1 MIGERSQVALQVIL
15 VLVVLAAA
23 VAGIVTSVASQP
35 AQIAGRTFAPPD
47 ASLIAST
54 LRSPTATPVP
64 TTPPPSATFATLPP
78 SPSPT
83 ASLPPIQMQPY
94 TLSGKSYTGVVA
106 PVGAVFIAPFDAR
119 VEVIVYQLIDGE
131 IRTGTDVAGIPSYP
145 YVNLHTGDRIMR
157 FRPGALTTDTEII
170 VNTARVSEGD
180 PLFRVIGTGASSW
193 HDFYD
198 ATVGAQIIVSL
209 ETSTLT
215 DLDAKPLIRTR

>member
-1 MIGERSQVALQVIL
+1 MGERTQVALQVVL

-23 VAGIVTSVASQP
+23 VAGMVTSVASQP
-35 AQIAGRTFAPPD
+35 PEIAGRTFAPPD

-54 LRSPTATPVP
+54 LRSPTATPAP
-64 TTPPPSATFATLPP
+64 TTPAPTPSFATLPP

-83 ASLPPIQMQPY
+83 ASLAPIQTQPY
-94 TLSGKSYTGVVA
+94 RLSGKSYTGVIA

-145 YVNLHTGDRIMR
+145 YVNLYTGDRIMK

-170 VNTARVSEGD
+170 VSANRVSEGD
-180 PLFRVIGTGASSW
+180 PLFRVFGTGASSW

-209 ETSTLT
+209 ETSTLS

>member
-1 MIGERSQVALQVIL
+1 MGERTQVALQVVL
-15 VLVVLAAA
+15 VLVVLGAAL
-23 VAGIVTSVASQP
+23 AGIVTSVQSQP
-35 AQIAGRTFAPPD
+35 PEIAGRTFAPPD

-54 LRSPTATPVP
+54 LRSPTATPAP
-64 TTPPPSATFATLPP
+64 TTPPPTPSFATLPP

-83 ASLPPIQMQPY
+83 ATLAPIQMQPY

-131 IRTGTDVAGIPSYP
+131 IRSGTDVAGIPSYP
-145 YVNLHTGDRIMR
+145 YVNLLTGDRVMR
-157 FRPGALTTDTEII
+157 FRPGALTTGTEIL
-170 VNTARVSEGD
+170 VNTTRVSEGD

-209 ETSTLT
+209 ETSTLS

>member
-1 MIGERSQVALQVIL
+1 MGERTQVALQVAL
-15 VLVVLAAA
+15 VLVVLAAG
-23 VAGIVTSVASQP
+23 VAGIVASVTSQP
-35 AQIAGRTFAPPD
+35 PELAGRTFAPPD

-64 TTPPPSATFATLPP
+64 TTPAPTATFATLPP
-78 SPSPT
+78 APSPT
-83 ASLPPIQMQPY
+83 ASLTPIEMQPY

-119 VEVIVYQLIDGE
+119 VELIVYQLIDGE

-145 YVNLHTGDRIMR
+145 YVILHTGDQIMK
-157 FRPGALTTDTEII
+157 FRPGALETDTEII
-170 VNTARVSEGD
+170 VTASRVSEGD

-198 ATVGAQIIVSL
+198 ATVGAQIIASL
-209 ETSTLT
+209 ETTTLT

>member
-1 MIGERSQVALQVIL
+1 MGERTQVALQVTL
-15 VLVVLAAA
+15 VLIVLAAA
-23 VAGIVTSVASQP
+23 VAGIVASVTSEP
-35 AQIAGRTFAPPD
+35 TEIAGRTFAPPD

-64 TTPPPSATFATLPP
+64 TTPAPTPTFATLPP

-83 ASLPPIQMQPY
+83 ASLPPIEMQSY
-94 TLSGKSYTGVVA
+94 TLSGKSYTGVIA
-106 PVGAVFIAPFDAR
+106 PVGALFVAPFEAR

-131 IRTGTDVAGIPSYP
+131 VRTGTDVAGIPSYP
-145 YVNLHTGDRIMR
+145 YVILHTGDRTMK
-157 FRPGALTTDTEII
+157 FRPGALETDTEII
-170 VNTARVSEGD
+170 VTASRVSEGD

-193 HDFYD
+193 RDFYD

-215 DLDAKPLIRTR
+215 DLDATPHIRTR

>member
-1 MIGERSQVALQVIL
+1 MSERTQVTLQVIL
-15 VLVVLAAA
+15 VLVVLAAG
-23 VAGIVTSVASQP
+23 VAGIVASVQSQP
-35 AQIAGRTFAPPD
+35 PEIAGRTFAPPD

-54 LRSPTATPVP
+54 LRSPTATPAP
-64 TTPPPSATFATLPP
+64 TTPPPTPSFATLPP
-78 SPSPT
+78 PPSPT
-83 ASLPPIQMQPY
+83 ATLAPIEMQPY

-145 YVNLHTGDRIMR
+145 YVNLYTGDRILR
-157 FRPGALTTDTEII
+157 FRPGALTTDTEIV
-170 VNTARVSEGD
+170 VNTTRVTEGD

-193 HDFYD
+193 RDFYD
-198 ATVGAQIIVSL
+198 ATVGAQVIVSL

>member
-1 MIGERSQVALQVIL
+1 MGERTQVALQVAL
-15 VLVVLAAA
+15 VLIVLAAA

-35 AQIAGRTFAPPD
+35 PEIAGRTFSPPD
-47 ASLIAST
+47 ASLIAAT
-54 LRSPTATPVP
+54 LRSPTPTPAP
-64 TTPPPSATFATLPP
+64 ATPPPPTPSFATLPP

-83 ASLPPIQMQPY
+83 ASLAPIVLQPY
-94 TLSGKSYTGVVA
+94 KLSGKSYTGVVA
-106 PVGAVFIAPFDAR
+106 PVGAVFVAPFDAR

-157 FRPGALTTDTEII
+157 FRPGALTTDTEIL

-180 PLFRVIGTGASSW
+180 PLFRVIGSGASSW

-198 ATVGAQIIVSL
+198 ATVGAQIIASL
-209 ETSTLT
+209 ETSTLS

>member
-1 MIGERSQVALQVIL
+1 MSERTQVTLQVIL
-15 VLVVLAAA
+15 VLVVLGAA
-23 VAGIVTSVASQP
+23 VAGIVASVQSQP
-35 AQIAGRTFAPPD
+35 PQIAGRTFAPPD

-54 LRSPTATPVP
+54 LRSPTATPAP
-64 TTPPPSATFATLPP
+64 TTSSPTPSFATLPP

-83 ASLPPIQMQPY
+83 ATLAPIEMQPY
-94 TLSGKSYTGVVA
+94 RLSGKSYTGVVA

-145 YVNLHTGDRIMR
+145 YVNLFTGDRIMR
-157 FRPGALTTDTEII
+157 FRPGALTTDTAIL
-170 VNTARVSEGD
+170 VSTARVSEGD

-193 HDFYD
+193 RDFYD

-209 ETSTLT
+209 ETTTLS

>member
-1 MIGERSQVALQVIL
+1 MSERTQLTLQVVL
-15 VLVVLAAA
+15 VLVVLGAG
-23 VAGIVTSVASQP
+23 VAGIVASVQSQP
-35 AQIAGRTFAPPD
+35 PEIAGRTFAPPD

-64 TTPPPSATFATLPP
+64 TTPPPTPSFATLPP

-83 ASLPPIQMQPY
+83 ATPAPIEMQPY

-145 YVNLHTGDRIMR
+145 YVNLYTGDRILR
-157 FRPGALTTDTEII
+157 FRPGALTTDTEI
-170 VNTARVSEGD
+170 VVSTARVSEGD

-209 ETSTLT
+209 ETSTLS
-215 DLDAKPLIRTR
+215 DLDAEPLIRTR